1 MAEDN
6 KAFDV
11 ESKELIPVETTPVP
25 IGPQKT
31 KKEKREEKR
40 KVGKV
45 MSTGSFVGTFVL
57 LLIPGVNILLIILWA
72 IGAAKNR
79 NKVNLSRG
87 LIIFFLIEVLLSL
100 LILGV
105 GYIIADQK
113 QDQVLKYLDTKS
125 NGVISYFEIKD
136 YKDFAKLSKLS
147 DFLVEKEQPED
158 KEEAEEKEEEIVIP
172 KTCYAYNPVGIESVE
187 QFEELFEAQFAEPA
201 EDVDEEDLP
210 QPLFELL
217 IAANVDVENSKYIYI
232 ILDNKKESCVIV
244 FDKSGQ
250 FQSFP
255 TTSLSEAYAF
265 VGGAK

>member
-1 MAEDN
+1 MADDN

-45 MSTGSFVGTFVL
+45 MSTGAFIGTFVL

-87 LIIFFLIEVLLSL
+87 LIIFFLIEVLLTL

-125 NGVISYFEIKD
+125 NGVISYFEIRD
-136 YKDFAKLSKLS
+136 YKDFAKLSNLS
-147 DFLVEKEQPED
+147 KFLVDKEKPED
-158 KEEAEEKEEEIVIP
+158 KEEAEEEEEVVIP

-187 QFEELFEAQFAEPA
+187 QFEELFEAQFSEID
-201 EDVDEEDLP
+201 EDVDEEEASE
-210 QPLFELL
+210 PLFELL
-217 IAANVDVENSKYIYI
+217 VAANVDVENSKYIYI

-244 FDKSGQ
+244 FDKSGK

-255 TTSLSEAYAF
+255 TTSLTEAYAY

>member
-1 MAEDN
+1 MADDN

-45 MSTGSFVGTFVL
+45 MSTGAFIGTFVL

-87 LIIFFLIEVLLSL
+87 LIIFFLIEVLLTL
-100 LILGV
+100 LIFGV

-125 NGVISYFEIKD
+125 NGVISYFEIRD
-136 YKDFAKLSKLS
+136 YKDFAKLSNLS
-147 DFLVEKEQPED
+147 KFLVDKEKPED
-158 KEEAEEKEEEIVIP
+158 KEEAEEEEEVVIP

-187 QFEELFEAQFAEPA
+187 QFEELFEAQFSEID
-201 EDVDEEDLP
+201 EDVDEEEASE
-210 QPLFELL
+210 PLFELL
-217 IAANVDVENSKYIYI
+217 VAANVDVENSKYIYI

-255 TTSLSEAYAF
+255 TTSLTEAYAY

>member
-45 MSTGSFVGTFVL
+45 MSTGAFIGTFVL

-87 LIIFFLIEVLLSL
+87 LIIFFLIEVLLTL

-125 NGVISYFEIKD
+125 NGVISYFEIRD
-136 YKDFAKLSKLS
+136 YKDFAKLSNLS
-147 DFLVEKEQPED
+147 KFLVDKEKPED
-158 KEEAEEKEEEIVIP
+158 KEEAEEEEEVVIP

-187 QFEELFEAQFAEPA
+187 QFEELFEAQFSEID
-201 EDVDEEDLP
+201 EDVDEEEVSE
-210 QPLFELL
+210 PLFELL
-217 IAANVDVENSKYIYI
+217 VAANVDVENSKYIYI

-255 TTSLSEAYAF
+255 TTSLTEAYAY

>member
-1 MAEDN
+1 MADDN

-45 MSTGSFVGTFVL
+45 MSTGAFIGTFVL

-87 LIIFFLIEVLLSL
+87 LIIFFLIEVLLTL

-125 NGVISYFEIKD
+125 NGVISYFEIRD
-136 YKDFAKLSKLS
+136 YKDFAKLSNLS
-147 DFLVEKEQPED
+147 KFLVEKEKPED
-158 KEEAEEKEEEIVIP
+158 KEEAEEEEEVVIP

-187 QFEELFEAQFAEPA
+187 QFEELFEAQFSEID
-201 EDVDEEDLP
+201 EDVDEEEASE
-210 QPLFELL
+210 PLFELL
-217 IAANVDVENSKYIYI
+217 VAANVDVENSKYIYI

-244 FDKSGQ
+244 FDKSGK

-255 TTSLSEAYAF
+255 TTSLTEAYAY

>member
-1 MAEDN
+1 MSEDN
-6 KAFDV
+6 KAFDI

-40 KVGKV
+40 RVGKV
-45 MSTGSFVGTFVL
+45 MSTGAFLVTFLL

-87 LIIFFLIEVLLSL
+87 LIIFFLIEVLLTL
-100 LILGV
+100 VILGV
-105 GYIIADQK
+105 GYIVADQK
-113 QDQVLKYLDTKS
+113 SDTVLKYLDNKS
-125 NGVISYFEIKD
+125 GGVISYFEIKD
-136 YKDFAKLSKLS
+136 YKDFKKLSKLS
-147 DFLVEKEQPED
+147 DYLVEKEKP
-158 KEEAEEKEEEIVIP
+158 EEKEPVEEEEEVVIP
-172 KTCYAYNPVGIESVE
+172 KTCYAYNPVGIESLE
-187 QFEELFEAQFAEPA
+187 DFEALFEAQFAEPS
-201 EDVDEEDLP
+201 EDVDEEEME

-217 IAANVDVENSKYIYI
+217 EAANVDVENSEYIYI
-232 ILDNKKESCVIV
+232 ILDNKKESSVIM
-244 FDKSGQ
+244 FNKAGQ

-255 TTSLSEAYAF
+255 TSSLSEAYAY

>member
-1 MAEDN
+1 MADDN

-11 ESKELIPVETTPVP
+11 DSKELIPVETTPVP

-45 MSTGSFVGTFVL
+45 MSTGAFIGTFVL

-87 LIIFFLIEVLLSL
+87 LIIFFLIEVLLTL

-125 NGVISYFEIKD
+125 NGVISYFEIRD
-136 YKDFAKLSKLS
+136 YKDFAKLSNLS
-147 DFLVEKEQPED
+147 KFLVDKEKPED
-158 KEEAEEKEEEIVIP
+158 KEEAEEEEEVVIP

-187 QFEELFEAQFAEPA
+187 QFEELFEAQFSEID
-201 EDVDEEDLP
+201 EDVDEEEASE
-210 QPLFELL
+210 PLFELL
-217 IAANVDVENSKYIYI
+217 VAANVDVENSKYIYI

-244 FDKSGQ
+244 FDKSGK

-255 TTSLSEAYAF
+255 TTSLTEAYAY